1 MQVCLVGAPT
11 VTEFEETAE
20 AESEQVREAAGEVQ
34 LGVLS
39 LAAVL
44 ESVRCPV
51 RVVDLNGLYYK
62 FLGVRAAGED
72 FCAWA
77 SKAISSQAADV
88 YGFSSICSSYPLTI
102 RIASAV
108 KLSRPDATIVFGG
121 PQASVVDTETLA
133 TFPFVDLVLRGEAER
148 TLPVLIEEISGKE
161 RFGIIPG
168 LSFRNGSRI
177 VRNPNAPV
185 IEDLDQLPTPAYHL
199 ADNLDELSYA
209 SLELGRGCP
218 FACKFCS
225 TNDFFRRRFRVKTP
239 RRMLEEM
246 RYISGQFG
254 FRKFD
259 LIHDMFTVDRRRVAA
274 FCNELLDS
282 GDGFR
287 WSCSA
292 RTDCVDK
299 ELLELMARAG
309 CTSVFFGIETGSTRM
324 QKIIDKHLDIPQAKA
339 MVDAA
344 EAYGIETTV
353 SLITGF
359 PEEDTEDL
367 RDTIGFYM
375 HAVRTPH
382 ATPQLNLLAPLAAT
396 PIHKKHSDELV
407 LDDLCSDI
415 SHQGRF
421 QNVVDRLLI
430 ETHRDIFPNF
440 YLLPTPHLDRG
451 YVLELREFLLMATAR
466 IRWLLAAL
474 DQSSSGILD
483 VFSEW
488 RSYRLDYR
496 PGLTGGNLRNYYRL
510 RVFREDFID
519 FLRPRLSEWPS
530 LAVRALFDYEE
541 ALQRSIAEEEAL
553 PAFDDG
559 EPAIP
564 PLEWRDRP
572 VRQPRVYVFEL
583 DWDIQAV
590 LNCVQKAEQPSE
602 HLRRRGFYATRPR
615 SKESAR
621 VVEIGA
627 LGAFILRL
635 STGAF
640 SIDEIVERFT
650 LTYGAEQSLPADT
663 VCISLIE
670 ALIQRRFLGI
680 YRTTK
685 SANFEV
691 GKGVMRD
698 YSAVSVSA

>member
-11 VTEFEETAE
+11 VTEFEEAVE
-20 AESEQVREAAGEVQ
+20 AESEEVREAAAEVQ

-44 ESVRCPV
+44 ESIRCPV
-51 RVVDLNGLYYK
+51 SVTDLNGLYYK
-62 FLGVRAAGED
+62 FLAIRGMGED
-72 FCAWA
+72 FCGWA
-77 SKAISSQAADV
+77 SKAISLQAADV

-102 RIASAV
+102 RIASEV
-108 KLSRPDATIVFGG
+108 KASRPDSRVVFGG
-121 PQASVVDTETLA
+121 PQASVVDAETLA
-133 TFPFVDLVLRGEAER
+133 TFPFVDLILRGEAER
-148 TLPVLIEEISGKE
+148 TLPMLLEEISGQE
-161 RFGIIPG
+161 RFGSIPG
-168 LSFRNGSRI
+168 LTFRNGSRI

-185 IEDLDQLPTPAYHL
+185 IEDVDQLPTPAYHL

-225 TNDFFRRRFRVKTP
+225 TNDFFRRRFRVKSP
-239 RRMLEEM
+239 RRMLDEM
-246 RYISGQFG
+246 RYIAGQFG

-282 GDGFR
+282 GEGFK

-299 ELLELMARAG
+299 ELLQLMARAG
-309 CTSVFFGIETGSTRM
+309 CASVFFGIETGSARM
-324 QKIIDKHLDIPQAKA
+324 QKVIDKHLDIPQAKA

-344 EAYGIETTV
+344 EDYGIETTV

-359 PEEDTEDL
+359 PEEDHADL
-367 RDTIGFYM
+367 RETIGFYM

-421 QNVVDRLLI
+421 QNAVDRLLI

-440 YLLPTPHLDRG
+440 YLLPTPHLDRA

-474 DQSSSGILD
+474 DVSSSGILD

-488 RSYRLDYR
+488 RSYRLDHR
-496 PGLTGGNLRNYYRL
+496 PGLRGGDLRNYYRL
-510 RVFREDFID
+510 RVFRQDFTD

-553 PAFDDG
+553 PALG
-559 EPAIP
+559 ESEPATP
-564 PLEWRDRP
+564 PWEWQDCPR
-572 VRQPRVYVFEL
+572 RQPRVYVFEL

-590 LNCVQKAEQPSE
+590 LKCVQKAEQPTE
-602 HLRRRGFYATRPR
+602 HLRRSGFYATRPR
-615 SKESAR
+615 SRESAR
-621 VVEIGA
+621 VVEIGP

-635 STGAF
+635 GTGAF

-650 LTYGAEQSLPADT
+650 LTYKAEQSLPADT
-663 VCISLIE
+663 LCISLIE
-670 ALIQRRFLGI
+670 ALIQRRFLAI
-680 YRTTK
+680 HRTTK
-685 SANFEV
+685 SASLKV
-691 GKGVMRD
+691 GNEAMRD
-698 YSAVSVSA
+698 YCAASASA

>member
-11 VTEFEETAE
+11 VTEFEEAEE
-20 AESEQVREAAGEVQ
+20 AESEQVREAAGELQ

-44 ESVRCPV
+44 ESLRCPV

-62 FLGVRAAGED
+62 FLAVRGDGED
-72 FCAWA
+72 FCGWA
-77 SKAISSQAADV
+77 SRAIAWQGADV

-102 RIASAV
+102 RIASAL
-108 KLSRPDATIVFGG
+108 KASRPEAMVLFGG
-121 PQASVVDTETLA
+121 PQASVVDVETLA
-133 TFPFVDLVLRGEAER
+133 TFPFVDLILRGEAER
-148 TLPVLIEEISGKE
+148 TLPALVEEIAGQQ

-168 LSFRNGSRI
+168 LTFRSGSRI
-177 VRNPNAPV
+177 ERNPNAPV

-199 ADNLDELSYA
+199 ADNLDELNYA

-225 TNDFFRRRFRVKTP
+225 TNDFFRRRFRVKSP
-239 RRMLEEM
+239 GRMLAEM
-246 RYISGQFG
+246 RYVAGQFG

-259 LIHDMFTVDRRRVAA
+259 LVHDMFTVDRRRVAA
-274 FCNELLDS
+274 FCNALLDS
-282 GDGFR
+282 GEGFK

-292 RTDCVDK
+292 RTDCVDS

-309 CTSVFFGIETGSTRM
+309 CTSVFFGIETGSARM
-324 QKIIDKHLDIPQAKA
+324 QKIIDKHLDIPKAKA
-339 MVDAA
+339 MVEAA
-344 EAYGIETTV
+344 EGYGIETTV

-359 PEEDTEDL
+359 PEEDKADL
-367 RDTIGFYM
+367 SETAAFYM

-396 PIHKKHSDELV
+396 PIHKKHRDELV

-421 QNVVDRLLI
+421 QNAVDRLLI

-466 IRWLLAAL
+466 IRWLLGAL
-474 DQSSSGILD
+474 DLSSSGILE

-488 RSYRLDYR
+488 RSYRLDHR
-496 PGLTGGNLRNYYRL
+496 PGLTGGDLRHYYRL
-510 RVFREDFID
+510 RVFREDFIN
-519 FLRPRLSEWPS
+519 FLRPRLTLWPS

-553 PAFDDG
+553 PAIC
-559 EPAIP
+559 ESEAASP
-564 PLEWRDRP
+564 PLEWHDRP
-572 VRQPRVYVFEL
+572 MRQAGVYLLEL
-583 DWDIQAV
+583 DWDIQAL
-590 LNCVQKAEQPSE
+590 LNCLRKEEQPDE
-602 HLRRRGFYATRPR
+602 HIRRRGFYVTRR
-615 SKESAR
+615 TSKESAR
-621 VVEIGA
+621 LVEIGP

-635 STGAF
+635 STGAL
-640 SIDEIVERFT
+640 SIDEIVESFT
-650 LTYGAEQSLPADT
+650 FNYEAEKSLPPDT
-663 VCISLIE
+663 LCISLIE
-670 ALIQRRFLGI
+670 ALVQRRLLAI
-680 YRTTK
+680 HRTTETTDFNIGNE
-685 SANFEV
+685 A
-691 GKGVMRD
+691 MREC
-698 YSAVSVSA
+698 SAVSVSA

>member
-1 MQVCLVGAPT
+1 MQVCLIGAPT
-11 VTEFEETAE
+11 VTEFEEAAE

-34 LGVLS
+34 LGPLS

-44 ESVRCPV
+44 EAVCCPV
-51 RVVDLNGLYYK
+51 RVVDVNGLYYK
-62 FLGVRAAGED
+62 FLAVRGVGED
-72 FCAWA
+72 FCGWA

-102 RIASAV
+102 RIASEV
-108 KLSRPDATIVFGG
+108 KAARPDSTVVFGG

-133 TFPFVDLVLRGEAER
+133 TFPFVDLILRGEAER
-148 TLPVLIEEISGKE
+148 TLPALVEEISGQG
-161 RFGIIPG
+161 RFGSIPG
-168 LSFRNGSRI
+168 LTFRSGSRI
-177 VRNPNAPV
+177 IRNPNAPV

-199 ADNLDELSYA
+199 ADNLDELTYA

-225 TNDFFRRRFRVKTP
+225 TNDFFRRRFRVKSP
-239 RRMLEEM
+239 RRMVDEM

-282 GDGFR
+282 GEGFK

-292 RTDCVDK
+292 RTDCVDI

-309 CTSVFFGIETGSTRM
+309 CTSVFFGIETGSARM
-324 QKIIDKHLDIPQAKA
+324 QKIIDKHLDIPQARA

-344 EAYGIETTV
+344 ESYGIETTV

-359 PEEDTEDL
+359 PEEDTADVRE
-367 RDTIGFYM
+367 TIGFYM

-396 PIHKKHSDELV
+396 PIHKKHRDELI

-421 QNVVDRLLI
+421 QNAVDRLLI
-430 ETHRDIFPNF
+430 ETHPDIFPNF
-440 YLLPTPHLDRG
+440 YLLPTPSLDRG
-451 YVLELREFLLMATAR
+451 YILELREFLLMATAR

-488 RSYRLDYR
+488 RSYRLDHR

-530 LAVRALFDYEE
+530 LPVRALFDYEE
-541 ALQRSIAEEEAL
+541 ALQRSIAEEQTL
-553 PAFDDG
+553 PALD
-559 EPAIP
+559 ESESATP
-564 PLEWRDRP
+564 PLEWHDRP
-572 VRQPRVYVFEL
+572 MRRPRVYVFEL

-590 LNCVQKAEQPSE
+590 LDCLQKAEQPSE
-602 HLRRRGFYATRPR
+602 HLRRGGFYATRPR

-621 VVEIGA
+621 VVEIGP

-640 SIDEIVERFT
+640 NIDEIVERFT
-650 LTYGAEQSLPADT
+650 LAYGAEQSLPADT

-670 ALIQRRFLGI
+670 ALIQRRSLAVH
-680 YRTTK
+680 RMTK
-685 SANFEV
+685 SANFVV
-691 GKGVMRD
+691 GNEAMRE
-698 YSAVSVSA
+698 YSAARVSA